1 MLLVNGRNGAYGE
14 PMFGFRENRCD
25 EFSPECSAMKLVVSD
40 RSQ

>member
-14 PMFGFRENRCD
+14 SMFGFRENHYD
-25 EFSPECSAMKLVVSD
+25 ELLPECLAMKPVVSD